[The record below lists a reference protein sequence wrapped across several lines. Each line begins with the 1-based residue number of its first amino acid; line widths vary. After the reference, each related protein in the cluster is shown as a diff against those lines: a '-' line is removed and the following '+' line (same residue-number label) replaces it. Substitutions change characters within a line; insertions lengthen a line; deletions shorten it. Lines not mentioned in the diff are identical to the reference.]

1 MRRSPHTLRPVTEPT
16 DRPRPTPDG
25 SARADRPGDTV
36 STVHTEPVDL
46 SDPEQAAATV
56 EPITVRS
63 LPGASAAPPGRGAV
77 QRIEVQPSQVVAAA
91 GSAIVSAARVGRLLG
106 RSGWRL
112 ARQLPGGR
120 TVEREAQR
128 LQNYAAGE
136 VRRFLQVGAAPSA
149 RPAGP
154 EQRAAEYIRSADPG
168 TAPLRGAMSELL
180 ERSVESSRTDSRDY
194 LYGTIISQLVPDEA
208 RILAAM
214 SDGTKFAAGDVV
226 LRRRRG
232 GNRVLLENVSSVG
245 RQAGL
250 VSPENVPTYL
260 GRLRSLGLI
269 EFGPDDETLAV
280 QYDILATDQTV
291 QDARKIVDSRRRGAV
306 RLEHKTVRMSGFGH
320 EFWAASDP
328 SRQA

>member
-1 MRRSPHTLRPVTEPT
+1 VSDPSEPS

-25 SARADRPGDTV
+25 SARADEANPD
-36 STVHTEPVDL
+36 VHSEDEPVDL
-46 SDPEQAAATV
+46 SDPEQAAASV
-56 EPITVRS
+56 EPIQVRS
-63 LPGASAAPPGRGAV
+63 LPGAAGPPPPRGAV

-91 GSAIVSAARVGRLLG
+91 GSAIVSATRVGRLLG
-106 RSGWRL
+106 RTGWRL

-128 LQNYAAGE
+128 LQDFAAGE
-136 VRRFLQVGAAPSA
+136 VRRFLQVGQPNGRGS
-149 RPAGP
+149 GP
-154 EQRAAEYIRSADPG
+154 EQRAVDYIRSTDSG
-168 TAPLRGAMSELL
+168 DAPLRSAMSELL
-180 ERSVESSRTDSRDY
+180 ERSVESTRTDSRDY

-250 VSPENVPTYL
+250 TSPENVPTYL
-260 GRLRSLGLI
+260 SRLRGFGLI
-269 EFGPDDETLAV
+269 DFGPDDETLAT

-291 QDARKIVDSRRRGAV
+291 QNARNSIDERRRNAV
-306 RLEHKTVRMSGFGH
+306 RLDHKTVRMSAFGR
-320 EFWAASDP
+320 EFWTAADP
-328 SRQA
+328 SRQT